1 MATPTYEFSGV
12 VYTATADQTTFALTT
27 DTGRSIGYLK
37 FEHIHVRVSTDDG
50 ENWVNLVY
58 TDDWVF
64 ADPTTSIVLNTPVA
78 AGTLVDIH
86 RTTPMEDDY
95 IDFQKG
101 SLLTAG
107 QLNEFDTWQ
116 LYVDQELND
125 KTLSLE
131 GDLSSLAVTQ
141 IIAGDNITINPE
153 DGKGPVTINAA
164 DPPVTRIIAGEY
176 VELNPA
182 SGLGD
187 VTVNVLPPPGGLTY
201 KGPIDAT
208 GPAPSDPQDGD
219 LYINTA
225 ESGVVGSSWTG
236 IAGTELVG
244 AERLI
249 YGGDTSPNQ
258 WSLLENP
265 GVPEAPSDG
274 EIYGRSDEEWV
285 AIEGFPEAPEDGDI
299 YGRSNADWV
308 AIEGFP
314 EAPQDGEVYGRSNGG
329 WVVIPPGTVVSETA
343 PADPAEGQQWWADS
357 DVQDGGGRLYIY
369 TGEEWVD
376 TSLPGV
382 GADFDETKAEELFLK
397 LDASNDPV
405 TGNCEF
411 TAGVSVTG
419 GDVNINSG
427 SDLYAFG
434 ALSKFGISDQYG
446 AFEITNGSSV
456 SRVLNM
462 VRTGDGPVG
471 MKAIAVSNTVDGE
484 AFSVDYS
491 GLSTHAGGVSVTGG
505 NVTLSSGVLLTNA
518 PINATTVDLGPFS
531 AQADHNNQFVN
542 NSFNF
547 ASKKP
552 ANVSFTG
559 IGPANQAVLSCLRI
573 AGGFNSDY
581 RDDANAFCYGIEST
595 LNSAAN
601 GNTYNIFASGSA
613 HNYFAGSLGI
623 GDSSPESALS
633 INKDGT
639 LRLGAQEGFMI
650 SGQPIGGLYFG
661 NITNPSAGIECDW
674 QGVNN
679 PTLAIGTTRDKSTGN
694 LLKAQTRYQYDAS
707 IRHLINEEEV
717 MRIQSNGV
725 VIPSNKGISFEYSS
739 SSGAT
744 GTSNFLKDYES
755 GQFTPSLTDV
765 TGYKYRNGHY
775 TKIGDMVYFYIRI
788 QANASTPSGSPW
800 QVTGLPYS
808 SANLDCFGGAW
819 RSYGRNI
826 QENQVGDSIAYHIPK
841 NSTGIFAK
849 VGAGTANVATN
860 NSNHVI
866 LNEQIILQGFYKAA
880 GG

>member
-101 SLLTAG
+101 SLLTAA

-176 VELNPA
+176 VDLNPA

-187 VTVNVLPPPGGLTY
+187 VTINVLPPPGGLTY
-201 KGPIDAT
+201 KGTIDAT
-208 GPAPSDPQDGD
+208 GPAPADPQDGD

-225 ESGVVGSSWTG
+225 EGGVVGSSWTG
-236 IAGTELVG
+236 IAGAELVG

-249 YGGDTSPNQ
+249 YGGDTAPDQ

-274 EIYGRSDEEWV
+274 ETYARSDEEWVAIESFPEAPQDGDIYGRSDADWV
-285 AIEGFPEAPEDGDI
+285 AIEGFPEAPQDGDI
-299 YGRSNADWV
+299 YGRSDADWV

-314 EAPQDGEVYGRSNGG
+314 EAPQDGEVYGRSDGG

-411 TAGVSVTG
+411 TAGV
-419 GDVNINSG
+419 N
-427 SDLYAFG
+427 
-434 ALSKFGISDQYG
+434 
-446 AFEITNGSSV
+446 
-456 SRVLNM
+456 
-462 VRTGDGPVG
+462 
-471 MKAIAVSNTVDGE
+471 
-484 AFSVDYS
+484 
-491 GLSTHAGGVSVTGG
+491 VTGG
-505 NVTLSSGVLLTNA
+505 NVGIGTDSPGAKFSVSENSRSINLGVPVEGYATIHQQGSSNTALEVGGWGDVVIAADTNSVASKNIIFSKQGTQGSYSETMRIDSSGNVGIAKEDPEYKLDINSNHARIGNGTSVGIIQYGSNSNA
-518 PINATTVDLGPFS
+518 
-531 AQADHNNQFVN
+531 
-542 NSFNF
+542 
-547 ASKKP
+547 
-552 ANVSFTG
+552 
-559 IGPANQAVLSCLRI
+559 
-573 AGGFNSDY
+573 
-581 RDDANAFCYGIEST
+581 
-595 LNSAAN
+595 
-601 GNTYNIFASGSA
+601 
-613 HNYFAGSLGI
+613 
-623 GDSSPESALS
+623 
-633 INKDGT
+633 
-639 LRLGAQEGFMI
+639 
-650 SGQPIGGLYFG
+650 
-661 NITNPSAGIECDW
+661 
-674 QGVNN
+674 
-679 PTLAIGTTRDKSTGN
+679 
-694 LLKAQTRYQYDAS
+694 
-707 IRHLINEEEV
+707 
-717 MRIQSNGV
+717 
-725 VIPSNKGISFEYSS
+725 
-739 SSGAT
+739 
-744 GTSNFLKDYES
+744 TSNFHLGAASGVFRLWNGDIGSGTEILRINSTGGVSWDDGANFLDDYEE
-755 GQFTPSLTDV
+755 GEFVPHTQTLQQPTTPDSI
-765 TGYKYRNGHY
+765 KY
-775 TKIGDMVYFYIRI
+775 TKIGNKITCWIWLRLNGFT
-788 QANASTPSGSPW
+788 ASNTSW
-800 QVTGLPYS
+800 VHIKGLPYPI
-808 SANLDCFGGAW
+808 LD
-819 RSYGRNI
+819 
-826 QENQVGDSIAYHIPK
+826 QDIASGSGYIG
-841 NSTGIFAK
+841 S
-849 VGAGTANVATN
+849 
-860 NSNHVI
+860 
-866 LNEQIILQGFYKAA
+866 AA
-880 GG
+880 GFNTYPTSGFGLRNTDEFYLRKEQTAFTWSDMVNASNKCDLHCIFQYFV

>member
-58 TDDWVF
+58 TDDWIF

-176 VELNPA
+176 VDLNPA

-187 VTVNVLPPPGGLTY
+187 VTINVLPPPGGLTY
-201 KGPIDAT
+201 KGTIDAT
-208 GPAPSDPQDGD
+208 GPAPADPQDGD

-225 ESGVVGSSWTG
+225 EGGVVGSSWTG

-249 YGGDTSPNQ
+249 YGGDTAPNQ

-274 EIYGRSDEEWV
+274 ETYARSDEEWV
-285 AIEGFPEAPEDGDI
+285 AIESFPEAPQDGDI
-299 YGRSNADWV
+299 YGRSDADWVEIEGFPEAPQDGDIYGRSDADWV

-314 EAPQDGEVYGRSNGG
+314 EAPQDGEVYGRSDGG

-411 TAGVSVTG
+411 TAGVNVTG
-419 GDVNINSG
+419 GDLGVGTSAPWNKLTVQGTGQATDADQTAFISTIRADNARVNIGGVN
-427 SDLYAFG
+427 DKG
-434 ALSKFGISDQYG
+434 AIQ
-446 AFEITNGSSV
+446 V
-456 SRVLNM
+456 
-462 VRTGDGPVG
+462 TGTGT
-471 MKAIAVSNTVDGE
+471 A
-484 AFSVDYS
+484 S
-491 GLSTHAGGVSVTGG
+491 GLLLNPFAG
-505 NVTLSSGVLLTNA
+505 NV
-518 PINATTVDLGPFS
+518 
-531 AQADHNNQFVN
+531 
-542 NSFNF
+542 
-547 ASKKP
+547 
-552 ANVSFTG
+552 G
-559 IGPANQAVLSCLRI
+559 IGNE
-573 AGGFNSDY
+573 N
-581 RDDANAFCYGIEST
+581 
-595 LNSAAN
+595 
-601 GNTYNIFASGSA
+601 
-613 HNYFAGSLGI
+613 
-623 GDSSPESALS
+623 PESALS
-633 INKDGT
+633 INTGGT
-639 LRLGAQEGFMI
+639 LRLGAQENFMI
-650 SGQPIGGLYFG
+650 SGQPIGAIYFG
-661 NITNPSAGIECDW
+661 SLSNPSGGIECDW

-679 PTLAIGTTRDKSTGN
+679 PTVAIGCLRDKTTGN
-694 LLKAQTRYQYDAS
+694 LLKSQTRYQYDAS
-707 IRHLINEEEV
+707 IRNLINEQEV
-717 MRIQSNGV
+717 MRIQSSGIV
-725 VIPSNKGISFEYSS
+725 MPSDKGITFEYSS
-739 SSGAT
+739 SSGAFN
-744 GTSNFLKDYES
+744 TSNVLKDYES

-765 TGYKYRNGHY
+765 TDYKYRNGHY

-800 QVTGLPYS
+800 QVTGLPYA

-819 RSYGRNI
+819 RSYGRNV
-826 QENQVGDSIAYHIPK
+826 QENQVGDSIAFHIPK
-841 NSTGIFAK
+841 NASGIFAK

-860 NSNHVI
+860 NANHVI